1 MVIKRY
7 VFILFVFISLPL
19 YSQQAIDFTE
29 GLISIKIDPKRENI
43 QGEVTYKFTSGMRTD
58 SLMVDARKMNIK
70 EIRVNNKTSDFSY
83 DDNRITVYRK
93 LKADKHYTMRIA
105 YETSPEKAVYFIGWN
120 DDMVLNNQVW
130 TQGQGKYSS
139 HWVPSFDDMSEK
151 VVFSLNISFDKGY
164 EVIANGSLKGTEIRD
179 SIKTWK
185 YEMNNPMSS
194 YLLAF
199 AIGKYKKDTLIT
211 TSNIPLE
218 LYSYPG
224 HFLKVEPTYRYTG
237 EIMDFL
243 ENEIGFPYPWQNYKQ
258 VPVQDFLYAG
268 MENTGTTIFSDSFLI
283 DSLAFIDKNYVSV
296 NAHEMAHQWFGN
308 LVTEVEAKDH
318 WLHEGFATYYS
329 LLAERELFGDEYY
342 YWKLFESAQAL
353 KNQEGEALKD
363 PKASSLTFYEKGAW
377 ALVMLREAIGD
388 KAFRSA
394 IERFLQ
400 AYAFKNATIED
411 FLGIVQQE
419 TSTDLKT
426 FEETWLESTEFPYQ
440 SAQNYLK
447 QYSPSLRLWYEFR
460 WELTTSPEENEQ
472 IIRRYWEKTDSVY
485 FKRQV
490 ISKFLRSFSISF
502 IKEILATGEVEL
514 RRAVAIH
521 LERVP
526 PELKAEFET
535 LLNDPSYLT
544 VENSLFKLWIY
555 FPGERERFLETTKG
569 IVGLPNKNVR
579 ILWLFLAILT
589 GEFETTAD
597 KLEYRNELFG
607 YTSPS
612 YPFEVRQTAFSVIS
626 EVFELPDDNL
636 KDLIN
641 ASVHH
646 SWQFR
651 SFARNLLSE
660 ILKDEKQKERLKVLA
675 AELNEVEQRYL
686 TKQLEGK

>member
-1 MVIKRY
+1 
-7 VFILFVFISLPL
+7 
-19 YSQQAIDFTE
+19 
-29 GLISIKIDPKRENI
+29 
-43 QGEVTYKFTSGMRTD
+43 
-58 SLMVDARKMNIK
+58 
-70 EIRVNNKTSDFSY
+70 
-83 DDNRITVYRK
+83 
-93 LKADKHYTMRIA
+93 
-105 YETSPEKAVYFIGWN
+105 
-120 DDMVLNNQVW
+120 
-130 TQGQGKYSS
+130 
-139 HWVPSFDDMSEK
+139 
-151 VVFSLNISFDKGY
+151 
-164 EVIANGSLKGTEIRD
+164 
-179 SIKTWK
+179 
-185 YEMNNPMSS
+185 MNNPMSS

-199 AIGKYKKDTLIT
+199 AIGKYKKDTLTT